1 MSHPKAKA
9 IIADDEPALRDYLRD
24 RLYKF
29 WPQLDICAEVGNG
42 IDALAALQQHQP
54 DVIFLDI
61 RMPSLDGMQVAREY
75 SGNSRIVF
83 VTAFDQYAVEAFE
96 QHAVD
101 YLLKP
106 YTNER
111 LQETIRRL
119 HDHQRPVPNMDGI
132 EEVLNV
138 KKHSDDDYP
147 LRWVR
152 ASKGDQVQLINVAD
166 VLVFQSEDKYTSV
179 YTRDSQHLIRTPLKE
194 LEHVLDK
201 EQFWRVHR
209 SAIVNVNRIQ
219 AAKRLMDGRYRL
231 TLLGVED
238 GVMVSRGYGYLFRH
252 M

>member
-1 MSHPKAKA
+1 MDNPQAKA
-9 IIADDEPALRDYLRD
+9 IIADDEPALRSYLRD
-24 RLYKF
+24 RLQQF
-29 WPQLDICAEVGNG
+29 WPQLKICAEAKNG
-42 IDALAALQQHQP
+42 IEALSALDEFQP

-61 RMPSLDGMQVAREY
+61 RMPGLDGMQVARNY
-75 SGNSRIVF
+75 SGNTRIVF

-106 YTNER
+106 YTDER

-119 HDHQRPVPNMDGI
+119 HEHQRPQVNIDGI
-132 EEVLNV
+132 EEVLNST
-138 KKHSDDDYP
+138 KDTGSEYP

-152 ASKGDQVQLINVAD
+152 ASKGEKIQLVNVAD
-166 VLVFQSEDKYTSV
+166 IMLFQSEDKYTSV
-179 YTRDSQHLIRTPLKE
+179 YSRDAECLIRTPLKE

-209 SAIVNVNRIQ
+209 SAIVNIKYINN
-219 AAKRLMDGRYRL
+219 AKRLLDGRYEL
-231 TLLGVED
+231 TVE
-238 GVMVSRGYGYLFRH
+238 GMEKPVMVSRAYGGLFRH